1 MKRLPILGLFAFIC
15 LTSHSQGLNGLLNKA
30 KQAVTG
36 GGLSTADIS
45 AGLKEA
51 LTNGT
56 NKGTATLSQVDGFF
70 GNAAVKILLPP
81 EAQKVESTLRSMGL
95 GKQVDDAILSMNRA
109 AEDACKS
116 AAPIFVNAIKQMS
129 FEDAANILRGSDTAA
144 TGYLRGKTTAD
155 LTTAFSPVI
164 KQSLEKV
171 DATKYWNTLITTYNK
186 IPFQKKVNPDLAA
199 YVTDK
204 SLNGVFYQIALQEKS
219 IRQDP
224 AARTSDILKKVF
236 GSK

>member
-1 MKRLPILGLFAFIC
+1 MKRLPILGLFALFC
-15 LTSHSQGLNGLLNKA
+15 LTAHSQGLNGLLNKA
-30 KQAVTG
+30 KQAVSG

-51 LTNGT
+51 LTNGN
-56 NKGTATLSQVDGFF
+56 NKGTAALSQVDGFF
-70 GNAAVKILLPP
+70 GNAAVKILLPT
-81 EAQKVESTLRSMGL
+81 ESQKVESTLRSMGL

>member
-1 MKRLPILGLFAFIC
+1 MKRLPILGLFALFC
-15 LTSHSQGLNGLLNKA
+15 LTAHSQGLNGLLNKA

-36 GGLSTADIS
+36 RGLSTADIS

-56 NKGTATLSQVDGFF
+56 NKGTATLSQADGFF

-186 IPFQKKVNPDLAA
+186 IPFQKKINPDLAA

>member
-1 MKRLPILGLFAFIC
+1 MKRLPILGLFALFC
-15 LTSHSQGLNGLLNKA
+15 LTAHSQGLNGLLNKA

-56 NKGTATLSQVDGFF
+56 NKGTATLSQADGFF

-155 LTTAFSPVI
+155 LTTAFSLVI

-224 AARTSDILKKVF
+224 AARTSEILKKVF

>member
-1 MKRLPILGLFAFIC
+1 MKRLPILGLFALVC
-15 LTSHSQGLNGLLNKA
+15 LTGQAQGLNGLLNKA

-81 EAQKVESTLRSMGL
+81 EAQKVESTLRGMGL

-129 FEDAANILRGSDTAA
+129 FQDAANILRGNDTAA

-155 LTTAFSPVI
+155 LTSAFSPVI